1 MSGPHGGTYDGGYA
15 AQRWSA
21 RIRPDRMTA
30 RKATPAPEG
39 AAHETLIVPG
49 SAYTVKGP
57 NTGRPANLRNPA
69 HYPAE
74 AICQVCFEVVERAE
88 MEPGKLDWEHTGR
101 KAGE

>member
-1 MSGPHGGTYDGGYA
+1 MTSGKPV
-15 AQRWSA
+15 
-21 RIRPDRMTA
+21 
-30 RKATPAPEG
+30 PAPAG

-74 AICQVCFEVVERAE
+74 AICQVCSQVVERAE
-88 MEPGKLDWEHTGR
+88 MDAGKLDWKHTGR